1 MSIFSIATWN
11 VNSLRVRL
19 PQVLTWLA
27 DVKPDV
33 LALQE
38 IKMPD
43 EDFPIEAIQEA
54 GYHAVFS
61 GQKTYNGVAILSK
74 IEATDIVTDLP
85 GLDDPQ
91 RRVLAATIGDIR
103 VLDIYV
109 PNGESTTSEK
119 YKYKL
124 NWLKQLD
131 VFLKD
136 ELKKYPKMVVL
147 GDFNIA
153 PEEKDVH
160 DPAAWEDSVL
170 FSKPERQAFQ
180 AMLKVGFS
188 DCFRLITPEDKVFSW
203 WDYRM
208 NAFKRGMGMR
218 IDHILTSEPL
228 SAACINCHIDKAPR
242 AWERP
247 SDHAPVLAEFKS
259 KGSSLEFVL

>member
-1 MSIFSIATWN
+1 MSILRIATWN

-19 PQVLTWLA
+19 PQVLAWLA
-27 DVKPDV
+27 DMKPDV

-43 EDFPIEAIQEA
+43 EDFPVAAIEDA
-54 GYHAVFS
+54 GYSVVFS

-74 IEATDIVTDLP
+74 HKAEDIVTELP

-91 RRVLAATIGDIR
+91 RRVLVATIDGIR
-103 VLDIYV
+103 ILDIYI

-119 YKYKL
+119 YQYKL
-124 NWLKQLD
+124 NWLKHLD
-131 VFLKD
+131 VFLKH

-160 DPAAWEDSVL
+160 DPKAWEDSVL
-170 FSKPERQAFQ
+170 FSQPERKAFQ
-180 AMLKVGFS
+180 DMLSIGFD

-208 NAFKRGMGMR
+208 NAFRRGLGLR
-218 IDHILTSEPL
+218 IDHILTSKPL
-228 SAACINCHIDKAPR
+228 SEACINCFIDKAPR

-247 SDHAPVLAEFKS
+247 SDHAPVLAEF
-259 KGSSLEFVL
+259 GGV